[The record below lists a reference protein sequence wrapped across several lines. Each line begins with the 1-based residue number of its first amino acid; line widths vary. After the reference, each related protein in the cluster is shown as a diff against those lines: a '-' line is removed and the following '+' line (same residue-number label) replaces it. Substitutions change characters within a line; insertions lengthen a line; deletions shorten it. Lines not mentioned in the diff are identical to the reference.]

1 MDSGASA
8 VILYEKSA
16 PDGAL
21 STELDTNGGIARAQK
36 CAVRFS
42 LAGARDRLID
52 AVRID
57 VHGPGLLPAGAFAS
71 VFVSNREGFVE
82 FSR

>member
-1 MDSGASA
+1 M
-8 VILYEKSA
+8 
-16 PDGAL
+16 
-21 STELDTNGGIARAQK
+21 
-36 CAVRFS
+36 
-42 LAGARDRLID
+42 D

-57 VHGPGLLPAGAFAS
+57 VHGLGPGLLPASAFAS

>member
-1 MDSGASA
+1 M
-8 VILYEKSA
+8 
-16 PDGAL
+16 
-21 STELDTNGGIARAQK
+21 
-36 CAVRFS
+36 
-42 LAGARDRLID
+42 D

-57 VHGPGLLPAGAFAS
+57 VHGLGPGLLPTSAFAS